1 VRISIDGTRE
11 EVMLLVRQLA
21 GAAVDN
27 AAMVASVPETPA
39 TLSLPLAF
47 AALVED
53 WADGFDP
60 DGCSHWGDEE
70 AEPTDRA
77 EALRSV
83 AIGRA
88 NGKSLAWVQAQG
100 GLTRAV
106 HSILDGEPFVS
117 RALAV
122 NMAQV
127 SSIVFP
133 DLADLL
139 EHFDPFEE

>member
-1 VRISIDGTRE
+1 MSLI
-11 EVMLLVRQLA
+11 RQLA
-21 GAAVDN
+21 GGVADN
-27 AAMVASVPETPA
+27 AAMVIGAPDAEVALPPA
-39 TLSLPLAF
+39 FESL
-47 AALVED
+47 VQG
-53 WADGFDP
+53 WAEGFDP

-77 EALRSV
+77 EMLRSV
-83 AIGRA
+83 AIGRG
-88 NGKSLAWVQAQG
+88 NGKALAWVRAQG
-100 GLTRAV
+100 GLTHAV
-106 HSILDGEPFVS
+106 HLILNGEPFVS